1 MEDLLGLQRKLL
13 SLRLSSNNFTQLF
26 FIDDEGALCPFV
38 VSILL
43 TMNNTVLT
51 RDEVSLLIHSVQRT
65 LISLEKYEDAKE
77 IVRKHRVLLQT
88 LLDIEQKLHTERKK
102 EPINIYK

>member
-1 MEDLLGLQRKLL
+1 MADLQGLQRKLL

-65 LISLEKYEDAKE
+65 LINLEKYDEASE

-88 LLDIEQKLHTERKK
+88 LLGIEKDLHINREK
-102 EPINIYK
+102 EPINVYK